1 MKSNRPPT
9 RPTSFNDTQFVEV
22 VGPSVH
28 TPGERA
34 KPRPT
39 NRPREAISLDN
50 HPTQLVDADDSVE
63 RRSTRAD

>member
-22 VGPSVH
+22 SGPSIH

-34 KPRPT
+34 KPRPADHPRKT
-39 NRPREAISLDN
+39 RPLDN
-50 HPTQLVDADDSVE
+50 NPIQLVDADDSVK
-63 RRSTRAD
+63 RRSARGD